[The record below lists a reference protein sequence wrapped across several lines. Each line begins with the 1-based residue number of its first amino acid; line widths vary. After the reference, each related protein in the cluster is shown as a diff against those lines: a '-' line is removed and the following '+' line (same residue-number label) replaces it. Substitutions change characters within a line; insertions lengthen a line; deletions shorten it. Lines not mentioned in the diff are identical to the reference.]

1 MYHASLTPQA
11 RSQPSN
17 WGEWLLGI
25 SRAPE
30 DELDGLSGGGAS
42 GHVDPGHMTHHE
54 RRGWMS
60 TILFGIRSKLG
71 TWRSGRAG
79 ALCAIRG
86 NVAHLRQCSILAP
99 VLAPLVLVLPSAAVS

>member
-1 MYHASLTPQA
+1 MTHRYDTPPTPQA

-25 SRAPE
+25 SRAPQ

-42 GHVDPGHMTHHE
+42 GRVDPGHMTHHE

-60 TILFGIRSKLG
+60 TILFGQPQQAGHLEE
-71 TWRSGRAG
+71 RSGGR
-79 ALCAIRG
+79 IVR
-86 NVAHLRQCSILAP
+86 H
-99 VLAPLVLVLPSAAVS
+99 